1 MTIKEMRKSLG
12 DTQTDFSRRYH
23 IPFRTIQNWEA
34 GVNSPPAYVEEL
46 LERQIKTD
54 LINRRQFQVPKWSSD
69 KSSSRETISIWNP
82 WNGFEQ
88 FGRN

>member
-12 DTQTDFSRRYH
+12 YTQTDFSRRYH

-69 KSSSRETISIWNP
+69 KKQLPGNNQYCICS
-82 WNGFEQ
+82 
-88 FGRN
+88 